1 MDSMTKE
8 ELDGI
13 KPLDEKRIKRV
24 SRGSGVHIAEIHFLM
39 AEHKKFGAMV
49 KQVGGMTGM
58 MGNMENVSKIVVQ
71 PKTNLNFCLDEKKS
85 SRSLENDEELAKQH
99 GP

>member
-58 MGNMENVSKIVVQ
+58 MGNMENVSKIVV
-71 PKTNLNFCLDEKKS
+71 
-85 SRSLENDEELAKQH
+85 
-99 GP
+99 

>member
-58 MGNMENVSKIVVQ
+58 MGNMENVSKFVV
-71 PKTNLNFCLDEKKS
+71 
-85 SRSLENDEELAKQH
+85 
-99 GP
+99 

>member
-58 MGNMENVSKIVVQ
+58 MGNMENVSEIV
-71 PKTNLNFCLDEKKS
+71 D
-85 SRSLENDEELAKQH
+85 
-99 GP
+99 